1 MTESIDAII
10 GSKVRE
16 LRDRAS
22 IIPSDAARACDLSLS
37 DYRSSEAGIR
47 RFSTQELYKL
57 SGELNT
63 PLADIFK
70 GLRSNGE

>member
-1 MTESIDAII
+1 MSESIDAII

-22 IIPSDAARACDLSLS
+22 ILQSDAARACDLSLS

-47 RFSTQELYKL
+47 RFSTRELFQL
-57 SGELNT
+57 SGELNAS
-63 PLADIFK
+63 LADIFK
-70 GLRSNGE
+70 GLQRDG